1 MDIDRRHNLCMDIV
15 HDLIDEDLVNLN
27 QSDNPV
33 ELALRC
39 AAIIELNLSSYIL
52 VDGNAF

>member
-15 HDLIDEDLVNLN
+15 HDLIDEDLINLN
-27 QSDNPV
+27 QSDSAV

-39 AAIIELNLSSYIL
+39 AAIIELNLSAYIL

>member
-15 HDLIDEDLVNLN
+15 HDLIDEDLINLN
-27 QSDNPV
+27 QSDSAV

-52 VDGNAF
+52 VDGNTF